1 MGYNLFG
8 SEVRNRVTQS
18 IYIHSNRYNFQNVLI
33 GQNAVELRRD
43 YIRGTTLYRDI
54 DNLIIKAQNVEK
66 AFYKDI
72 DVESARDF
80 SNKYLLGD
88 TNVENVNQ
96 KNAAQKTLW
105 IIQNIDFLNL
115 FKLAYSKADVV
126 KQLEIALDKK
136 FTSDMLGII
145 NDGTVVKEMGAVI
158 LDQIR
163 IDFEAAQKNWLI
175 NKEGKAPKI
184 KAFQQDWFSKSI
196 GLIKTK
202 HPLKGV
208 LTSKNSPFLKDFI
221 QQNIKPTAGDVSK
234 VVEEIFEGY
243 FRDKA
248 KEIEL
253 EGKDLEYYLNRT
265 KTIILDHIKAA
276 GSDIKARIFSDNSN
290 KTGIIGEMGLQI
302 TNKEIRVIGDAMVKQ
317 TITTKDKK
325 GNDIKRDVRRMG
337 KSDLEITGKSG
348 RIYRFQAKN
357 TLAKQLDP
365 LFTKVKYTSAK
376 FLEGGNLKR
385 IIDELIKADV
395 ISSTEAK
402 ELMYA
407 LLNFEFLSYSNSS
420 LNEEKKK
427 KDGNSRTDKYG
438 NPKPIFRGTPLNQNF
453 ADMKT
458 RLFLTQ
464 LLANGLLYFIGIQS
478 SKEMP
483 KDFDGNLFI
492 VYANRYLIPF
502 SWFLESIKEGL
513 EDLQKQAMMFVQKPA
528 TDIQIERTITPENL
542 LKEKTKIIS
551 KPEYANKGGTYY
563 KKYLYPDELLNL
575 GSSVGQEMS
584 ERAEIE
590 RGIHFNFDIS
600 KIEQLFETKVMSG
613 G

>member
-43 YIRGTTLYRDI
+43 YIRGTTLY
-54 DNLIIKAQNVEK
+54 
-66 AFYKDI
+66 KDI
-72 DVESARDF
+72 DSLITKARGLERIFYEDNNVESARDF

-88 TNVENVNQ
+88 TNAENVNQ
-96 KNAAQKTLW
+96 KSAAQKTLW
-105 IIQNIDFLNL
+105 IIQNIKFLDM
-115 FKLAYSKADVV
+115 FKLAYDKADVA
-126 KQLEIALDKK
+126 KQLAEKLDRK
-136 FTSDMLGII
+136 FSETLLKAMGNNSV
-145 NDGTVVKEMGAVI
+145 TQEMGTLI
-158 LDQIR
+158 IGQITE
-163 IDFEAAQKNWLI
+163 DFKAAQVAWLK

-184 KAFQQDWFSKSI
+184 KAFQHKWLEKAID
-196 GLIKTK
+196 LTENTK

-221 QQNIKPTAGDVSK
+221 QQNIKPTAGEVSK
-234 VVEEIFEGY
+234 VVEDIFEGY

-253 EGKDLEYYLNRT
+253 EGEDLEYYLNRT
-265 KTIILDHIKAA
+265 KTIILDHIEAA

-290 KTGIIGEMGLQI
+290 KIGIIGEIGLQI
-302 TNKEIRVIGDAMVKQ
+302 TNKNIKVIGDAMVKQ
-317 TITTKDKK
+317 TIKTKDKE
-325 GNDIKRDVRRMG
+325 GNDVERDVRRMG
-337 KSDLEITGKSG
+337 KSDMEIKGKSG
-348 RIYRFQAKN
+348 KIYKLQAKN
-357 TLAKQLDP
+357 TLVKQLNP
-365 LFTKVKYTSAK
+365 LFTTVKYTSAK

-385 IIDELIKADV
+385 IIEDLINADV

-407 LLNFEFLSYSNSS
+407 LLNFEFLSYSNRS
-420 LNEEKKK
+420 LDEERTK
-427 KDGNSRTDKYG
+427 KDGTVRTDRDG
-438 NPKPIFRGTPLNQNF
+438 NTILRGTPLNKNF
-453 ADMKT
+453 SDMKT

-464 LLANGLLYFIGIQS
+464 LLANGLLYFIGIHS

-492 VYANRYLIPF
+492 VYANRYLVPF

-513 EDLQKQAMMFVQKPA
+513 EDVQKQAMMFVQRPA
-528 TDIQIERTITPENL
+528 TDIQIEKTISPEEL
-542 LKEKTKIIS
+542 MTSKTLIIS
-551 KPEYANKGGTYY
+551 KPEYANKGGAYY

-584 ERAEIE
+584 ERAKIE
-590 RGIHFNFDIS
+590 RGIHFNFNIS